1 MTMLSKKTRRGIAAV
16 IRQYKKAL
24 NAEAL
29 NAKMWKEIQK
39 YDKKEL
45 KPMELEPEPEETGFF
60 LDISY
65 NGDVSFD
72 GLASKAASRLKEE
85 PVMVNPEILCYLR
98 EKGFKVYLHC
108 FYGAYNL
115 ATLLVFP

>member
-1 MTMLSKKTRRGIAAV
+1 MVIKVQVALLILIERNDKMAIILSRKTRRGINAA
-16 IRQYKKAL
+16 IKQYKKAL
-24 NAEAL
+24 AE
-29 NAKMWKEIQK
+29 K
-39 YDKKEL
+39 L
-45 KPMELEPEPEETGFF
+45 KPEETGFF

-65 NGDVSFD
+65 NGDVSFC

-85 PVMVNPEILCYLR
+85 PVMVDSEILCYLR

-108 FYGAYNL
+108 FYGAYTL

>member
-1 MTMLSKKTRRGIAAV
+1 MAILSSKTRRSINAA
-16 IRQYKKAL
+16 IKQYKKAL
-24 NAEAL
+24 IT
-29 NAKMWKEIQK
+29 KQK
-39 YDKKEL
+39 
-45 KPMELEPEPEETGFF
+45 PEPEETGFF
-60 LDISY
+60 LEISY
-65 NGDVSFD
+65 NGDISFD

-85 PVMVNPEILCYLR
+85 PVMVDSEILCYLR